1 MRPMAAP
8 TKFAYDVF
16 LSHTSKDKE
25 RVRRLAERLR
35 GAGLR
40 VWFDEEAIRSGDD
53 IYLAIGHGVGGARTL
68 VLCLAPARHLEF
80 WVNQPVDVYL
90 VIRDADHAIRRM
102 NVTQY
107 LKTRGDQQS
116 RQIVFDGEKLDAP
129 AAWRMRDAVMAR

>member
-1 MRPMAAP
+1 
-8 TKFAYDVF
+8 V
-16 LSHTSKDKE
+16 
-25 RVRRLAERLR
+25 
-35 GAGLR
+35 GA
-40 VWFDEEAIRSGDD
+40 
-53 IYLAIGHGVGGARTL
+53 ARTL

-90 VIRDADHAIRRM
+90 VIRDADHAIRWM

>member
-1 MRPMAAP
+1 M
-8 TKFAYDVF
+8 
-16 LSHTSKDKE
+16 
-25 RVRRLAERLR
+25 
-35 GAGLR
+35 GA
-40 VWFDEEAIRSGDD
+40 
-53 IYLAIGHGVGGARTL
+53 ARTL
-68 VLCLAPARHLEF
+68 VLCLSPARHLEF

-90 VIRDADHAIRRM
+90 VIRDADHAIRWM